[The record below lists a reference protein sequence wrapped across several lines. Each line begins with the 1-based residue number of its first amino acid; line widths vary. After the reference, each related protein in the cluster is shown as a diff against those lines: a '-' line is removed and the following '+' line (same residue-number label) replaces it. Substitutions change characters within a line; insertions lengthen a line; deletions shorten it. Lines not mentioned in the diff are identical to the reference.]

1 MRLTAVFAAL
11 LGLSACASLSPAP
24 HPPAS
29 AHAPAD
35 QRTDAQ
41 LDAHTEQ
48 IGQLQQQ
55 IGELRKQI
63 AELQNKLQAA
73 HATDSR
79 PARGSTSTPA
89 APAPAA
95 AAQNS
100 HEQAYRQAQSLYQN
114 GLYRQALHHLN
125 FAERNGSG
133 SQTEQNA
140 LFLLMQSHE
149 KLRNCESVIIS
160 GQRFATRFAANPK
173 AAEALYSV
181 GSCQWQMQQR
191 DIARDTWRK
200 LMQAYPNSPA
210 ARRAHQRIQN
220 NR

>member
-11 LGLSACASLSPAP
+11 LGLSACNALSPAA
-24 HPPAS
+24 HPPAA

-35 QRTDAQ
+35 KRIDAQ
-41 LDAHTEQ
+41 LNAHTEQ

-55 IGELRKQI
+55 IGELRRQI
-63 AELQNKLQAA
+63 ADLQSKQQTA
-73 HATDSR
+73 HAADSR
-79 PARGSTSTPA
+79 PARGNTSVPA
-89 APAPAA
+89 APPPAA
-95 AAQNS
+95 AVQNS
-100 HEQAYRQAQSLYQN
+100 HEQAYRQARSLYQN
-114 GLYRQALHHLN
+114 GLYRQALQHLG

-140 LFLLMQSHE
+140 LFLLVQSHE
-149 KLRNCESVIIS
+149 KLRNCESVIIG
-160 GQRFATRFAANPK
+160 GQRFAARFAASPQ

-200 LMQAYPNSPA
+200 LMQTYPDSPA
-210 ARRAHQRIQN
+210 ARRAHQRMQN
-220 NR
+220 KR